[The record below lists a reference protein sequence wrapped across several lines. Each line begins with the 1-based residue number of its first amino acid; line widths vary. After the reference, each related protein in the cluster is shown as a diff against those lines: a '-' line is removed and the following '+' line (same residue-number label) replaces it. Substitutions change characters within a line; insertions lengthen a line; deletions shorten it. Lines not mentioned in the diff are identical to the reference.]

1 MNEEPKFKGIT
12 SRNWKKIK
20 ANKVAEGISERIIW
34 EGENGKSAVV
44 FEFSPGSKYPGV
56 DKHEL
61 GPEQIYV
68 ISGIF
73 NDGRDDHCEGSFIN
87 NPVGTS
93 HIPQSSNGCV
103 VLVTFPEG
111 KYKKHNE

>member
-1 MNEEPKFKGIT
+1 MKEEPNFKGIT
-12 SRNWKKIK
+12 SKNWKKIK
-20 ANKVAEGISERIIW
+20 SNKVAEGISERIVW
-34 EGENGKSAVV
+34 EGENGRKAII
-44 FEFSPGSKYPGV
+44 FEFSPGSKYPGI

-73 NDGRDDHCEGSFIN
+73 NDGRNDHSEGAFIN
-87 NPVGTS
+87 NPIGTS
-93 HIPQSSNGCV
+93 HIPQSLNGCV

-111 KYKKHNE
+111 

>member
-1 MNEEPKFKGIT
+1 MQEELNFKGIT
-12 SRNWKKIK
+12 SKNWKEIK
-20 ANKVAEGISERIIW
+20 GNKVADGISERIVW
-34 EGENGKSAVV
+34 EDKNGKKAII
-44 FEFSPGSKYPGV
+44 FEFSPGSKYPGI

-73 NDGRDDHCEGSFIN
+73 NDGKDDHSEGSFIN
-87 NPVGTS
+87 NPIGTS
-93 HIPQSSNGCV
+93 HIPQSSSGCV

-111 KYKKHNE
+111 